1 MDYPIREIKIR
12 SLMPAINS
20 SKIEASGVYYN
31 NGNYYII
38 FDNLHKIA
46 IIKQDFS
53 IINSNQWLGKER
65 AKRKSGF
72 EGITYNPLTNKYLV
86 VQESEKFQNKI
97 IPVIHEFTHDF
108 ETSDS
113 YDIDFLLKNEN
124 KGAEGIT
131 FFKIKNES
139 YILLLFEKPN
149 TLNQSTNEVGNI
161 LVLKKKNGYYEKF
174 AYLSLPK
181 NVNFDDFSDIAWNGS
196 KIAVLSQE
204 SSSLWVGE
212 LTEELTWKN
221 AGNTYY
227 FPKREGEYLYC
238 NLEGI
243 SWINETTI
251 VLVSD
256 TSKKKQ
262 PSICKE
268 KSEMIHLWKI
278 K

>member
-161 LVLKKKNGYYEKF
+161 LVLKKKNGYYEEF

>member
-1 MDYPIREIKIR
+1 
-12 SLMPAINS
+12 MPAINS
-20 SKIEASGVYYN
+20 AKIEASGVYYN
-31 NGNYYII
+31 NGNFFIV

-46 IIKQDFS
+46 IIKNDFS

-65 AKRKSGF
+65 SKKSSGF
-72 EGITYNPLTNKYLV
+72 EGVTYNPLTNKYLII
-86 VQESEKFQNKI
+86 QESEKFQNKF
-97 IPVIHEFTHDF
+97 IPVIHEFSLDF
-108 ETSDS
+108 ESADS
-113 YDIDFLLKNEN
+113 YDIDFSLKKEN

-139 YILLLFEKPN
+139 YILLLLEKPN
-149 TLNQSTNEVGNI
+149 TLNQNTNEVGNI
-161 LVLKKKNGYYEKF
+161 LVLKKKNGFYEEF
-174 AYLSLPK
+174 AYLSLPG

-204 SSSLWVGE
+204 SSALWVGE
-212 LTEELTWKN
+212 LNEDMSWKN
-221 AGNTYY
+221 TSTTYY
-227 FPKREGEYLYC
+227 FPKRDGEYLYC

-243 SWINETTI
+243 SWINETTL

-262 PSICKE
+262 PSLCKE
-268 KSEMIHLWKI
+268 KSEMIHIWKI

>member
-1 MDYPIREIKIR
+1 
-12 SLMPAINS
+12 MPAINS

-161 LVLKKKNGYYEKF
+161 LVLKKKNGYYEEF

>member
-108 ETSDS
+108 ETPDS